1 MGRFVARR
9 FGQML
14 IVLIGATVVLFVC
27 LFVLPGD
34 PIGSLAGG
42 GENAHDPVV
51 VAELQERYGL
61 GKPYYEQY
69 FHYVS
74 RLVSGD
80 LGEDYVQRREVS
92 EILAPKLLNTAQ
104 LALAAI
110 VINIAVGV
118 PVGVLAALRKYS
130 IWDVSA
136 TFVSTL
142 TIGFPTFV
150 VGFLL
155 QKFFVVE
162 LGWFPLLSDGTIKSL
177 VLPAVTLAIVDAA
190 LVARLMRGTMLEV
203 LQADYIKTAVA
214 KGLPRRTVLF
224 KHVLRNSIIPVV
236 TYLGISLGLLMG
248 GALIAEAIFNW
259 DGVGLALVNAVRQ
272 QNNPIVLGVVT
283 YGVAVFVVLS
293 LLVDL
298 LCAALDPRIRES

>member
-14 IVLIGATVVLFVC
+14 IVLIGATIVLFVC

-42 GENAHDPVV
+42 ENAHDPVV
-51 VAELQERYGL
+51 VAELRERYGL
-61 GKPYYEQY
+61 GQPFYEQY
-69 FHYVS
+69 FHYLG
-74 RLVSGD
+74 RLLTGD

-92 EILAPKLLNTAQ
+92 EILAPKLWNTAQ

-150 VGFLL
+150 IGFLL

-162 LGWFPLLSDGTIKSL
+162 LGWFPLLSTGNIESL

-214 KGLPRRTVLF
+214 KGLPPRTVLF

-272 QNNPIVLGVVT
+272 QNNPVVLGVVT
-283 YGVAVFVVLS
+283 YGIAVFVVLS

>member
-1 MGRFVARR
+1 MGRYIARR
-9 FGQML
+9 LGQMVL
-14 IVLIGATVVLFVC
+14 VLIGTTVVLFLC

-34 PIGSLAGG
+34 PASSLAG

-51 VAELQERYGL
+51 VAELKERFGL
-61 GKPYYEQY
+61 GEPLYQQY
-69 FHYVS
+69 FHY
-74 RLVSGD
+74 LVNLLSGD

-110 VINIAVGV
+110 VVNVVVGGAVGMV
-118 PVGVLAALRKYS
+118 AALRRNS
-130 IWDVSA
+130 VWDVSA

-142 TIGFPTFV
+142 AIGCPTFV
-150 VGFLL
+150 IGFLL

-162 LGWFPLLSDGTIKSL
+162 LGWFPLLSTGDFQSL
-177 VLPAVTLAIVDAA
+177 VLPAVSLAIVDAA
-190 LVARLMRGTMLEV
+190 LVARLMRGTMVEV
-203 LQADYIKTAVA
+203 MRADYIKTAVA
-214 KGLPRRTVLF
+214 KGLPPRVVLVR
-224 KHVLRNSIIPVV
+224 HVLRNSVIPVV

-248 GALIAEAIFNW
+248 GALITEAIFNW

-272 QNNPIVLGVVT
+272 QNNPIILGVVT

-293 LLVDL
+293 MLVDL